1 MTQVDPRFRQMGK
14 GALRRRRRG
23 RALRLG
29 IGLAVVAVAGA
40 FGWSRF
46 GPHLSGFGGD
56 DTAEAMVQVADQFD
70 IAPVVRADTFT
81 DIPGDPLIIPPPD
94 DGGQPREERLV
105 PAPAV
110 LATSN
115 RVATPAVQ
123 LAVLDSRLV
132 PQDRQLIAALP
143 STREEFALF
152 QAERSRDAQAGLP
165 LVPGAVDPASGAGA
179 GAGPRPA
186 SGIAFL
192 RAPGDRAP
200 LWRELILETA
210 RGAGLE
216 SLLAENGFDTDQ
228 AQRLAARIRDQLAL
242 ETELPAGSV
251 LALRYR
257 PRGALRE
264 VIQLTLY
271 EPRGYVGSLAM
282 SAAGQLVPAADA
294 WADQPLLQGVLGR
307 GPTVA
312 QGQQRLLDVIYS
324 AALRNDVPPE
334 ITGEAL
340 ALMSQVYDLDGYAD
354 AEDRLTLIYSA
365 QDAGDPGAVL
375 FVGVSGPSG
384 DKRCYVVPAAKASAA
399 TKGGFECYAP
409 GARVQLRAPGQAE
422 LLPPVGGV
430 LSQRFVPP
438 DQDGAPDAAPAQGQ
452 RGQVVWTAPQGS
464 LVVAAAAGKVTRAGD
479 GQVEIA
485 HEGGLVSR
493 YAGLA
498 ALIPAVTP
506 GAGIARGAV
515 LGQAGTPPGGNE
527 PGLAFML
534 LENGRPV
541 DPMPYFGSGTEVLAS
556 DSIESL
562 IGHIIRVESG
572 GNATARNPRSTATG
586 LGQFIESTWLRMMR
600 SYRPDLVAS
609 MSGRELLALRLDPG
623 LSRQMVRH
631 LAQENEAYLRAR
643 GHSISAGRLYL
654 AHFLGPAGA
663 DLALRSDPAQ
673 SVQAVMGAGV
683 VGANPFLRGWSI
695 GDLQN
700 WAERKM
706 SGGAAIPAIAVVP
719 EVPDSPELRAFMAE
733 IDRLRPP
740 KQG

>member
-23 RALRLG
+23 RALRGG
-29 IGLAVVAVAGA
+29 IGLVAVVLLGA
-40 FGWSRF
+40 LGWSRL
-46 GPHLSGFGGD
+46 GPGILGRSGD
-56 DTAEAMVQVADQFD
+56 DGAEAMVQVADQFD

-94 DGGQPREERLV
+94 DDGQPREERLI

-110 LATSN
+110 FATSN

-132 PQDRQLIAALP
+132 PQDRQLVAALP

-152 QAERSRDAQAGLP
+152 QAERSRDMQQTGLP
-165 LVPGAVDPASGAGA
+165 LSPDPGGDPDGTA
-179 GAGPRPA
+179 PRPA

-192 RAPGDRAP
+192 RPPATRAP

-210 RGAGLE
+210 RGAGVE
-216 SLLAENGFDTDQ
+216 ALLAENGFDPDQ
-228 AQRLAARIRDQLAL
+228 AQRLAARIGDQMAI
-242 ETELPAGSV
+242 EAELPAGSV

-294 WADQPLLQGVLGR
+294 WADQSLLQGVIGR
-307 GPTVA
+307 GPAVA

-334 ITGEAL
+334 ITGAAL

-354 AEDRLTLIYSA
+354 AEDRLTLIYAA
-365 QDAGDPGAVL
+365 QDAGDPGALL
-375 FVGVSGPSG
+375 FVGVNGPSG
-384 DKRCYVVPAAKASAA
+384 DKRCYVVPATKAG
-399 TKGGFECYAP
+399 TEGGFECYAP
-409 GARVQLRAPGQAE
+409 GARVQLRAAGQVA
-422 LLPPVGGV
+422 LVPPVGGV

-438 DQDGAPDAAPAQGQ
+438 GKDAATATAQGQ

-464 LVVAAAAGKVTRAGD
+464 LVLATAAGQVTRASD
-479 GQVEIA
+479 GQVEVT
-485 HEGGLVSR
+485 HEDGLISR
-493 YAGLA
+493 YSGLA
-498 ALIPAVTP
+498 ALAPTVVE
-506 GAGIARGAV
+506 GARLARGAA
-515 LGQAGTPPGGNE
+515 LGQVGTPPGRSE

-534 LENGRPV
+534 LENGQPV
-541 DPMPYFGSGTEVLAS
+541 DPMPYFGTGTEVLAS

-609 MSGRELLALRLDPG
+609 MSSPELLALRLDPG

-706 SGGAAIPAIAVVP
+706 TGGGAAVPAIAVVP
-719 EVPDSPELRAFMAE
+719 EIPTSPELRAFMAE
-733 IDRLRPP
+733 IDRLRPAR
-740 KQG
+740 QG